1 MPTIPD
7 LPLGGRDVHV
17 ARTDDHVD
25 GPDRLGPVRESGDR
39 LRAADPVHLVHA
51 GEGGGR
57 QRDGR
62 HPAVGVGGHAE
73 RDLRDTRHA
82 CGDRGHEH
90 GRGIGGAATRHVQ
103 PGSIDRHDELAEQ
116 HAVPLDP
123 HVAAELGFVVGGDLL
138 ARVFEGGPDVGGCIL
153 KRGEQ
158 LVTRHA
164 QIVDRATVELLG
176 QITKRI
182 VTAAP
187 NLGDDRAHALD
198 GRRVYGIPA
207 RRQRAEVGVRAAKIE
222 S

>member
-1 MPTIPD
+1 MLGLDDQVDRRELGRRRLIGDHHD
-7 LPLGGRDVHV
+7 LRRAGERRRHADHARDLALRERHVHV
-17 ARTDDHVD
+17 PRPDDHVD

-51 GEGGGR
+51 GEGGR
-57 QRDGR
+57 CQRDGR
-62 HPAVGVGGHAE
+62 HAAVGIGRYAE
-73 RDLRDTRHA
+73 RDLGDASDTCRD
-82 CGDRGHEH
+82 CGHEH

-158 LVTRHA
+158 LV
-164 QIVDRATVELLG
+164 IVV
-176 QITKRI
+176 
-182 VTAAP
+182 P
-187 NLGDDRAHALD
+187 
-198 GRRVYGIPA
+198 
-207 RRQRAEVGVRAAKIE
+207 
-222 S
+222 